1 MAVMIAPWN
10 PDALLRIR
18 GNAEQGEIQCS
29 GINRSAKRRGS
40 RCGFHKYKDNK
51 DNIKVQKRLLSLASK
66 APSQVTLQ
74 DLTELAEL
82 CLCRDNHHYQKDDL
96 AEEWMEMVEG
106 FAAIQLAAA
115 TESESLPPA
124 RPVAPEPKH
133 VKNPNSNT
141 DMTSGLPTPPSSQ
154 TKSQCNTFPV
164 SPLIH
169 SPLAPP
175 EFPFKP
181 TSTSTKQHEDLIAE
195 RGTLCLENKML
206 TTAETHLA
214 ARLDEE
220 TNAKQVAEQEL
231 NDAQTKI
238 SNLSV
243 EIGSL
248 KARLAQVELDRTLA
262 EDKLAKVTTDLEIQ
276 AQRYKNL
283 LHKVKKVH
291 DYKVQAL
298 DNQLAAANTKCASL
312 EQEMD
317 AKLSLAS
324 KERQSLSEE
333 LAKLKRQL
341 EDATEQNRSLT
352 TENADLEQ
360 QLRTTT
366 QVLGQ
371 KHQRISMLER
381 ELEVERTKPLLVRE
395 GQEKQ
400 RGRSWLGRL
409 GRWFRGRR
417 SESQV

>member
-18 GNAEQGEIQCS
+18 GNAKQGEIQCS

-74 DLTELAEL
+74 DLAELAEL
-82 CLCRDNHHYQKDDL
+82 CLCRDNHYYQKDDL

-106 FAAIQLAAA
+106 FAAIQLA
-115 TESESLPPA
+115 
-124 RPVAPEPKH
+124 
-133 VKNPNSNT
+133 
-141 DMTSGLPTPPSSQ
+141 
-154 TKSQCNTFPV
+154 
-164 SPLIH
+164 
-169 SPLAPP
+169 
-175 EFPFKP
+175 
-181 TSTSTKQHEDLIAE
+181 
-195 RGTLCLENKML
+195 
-206 TTAETHLA
+206 AETHLA

-262 EDKLAKVTTDLEIQ
+262 EDKLAKVTTDLEVQ

-371 KHQRISMLER
+371 KHQRISMFER